1 MLPVIGRGQLLA
13 LKLQLA
19 RRPVRQMGERFAE
32 RLRFLAHPLRAVA
45 LGIKAVEQFGEGGRG
60 ALITVAIVLPDGNAG
75 EILRRAVL

>member
-19 RRPVRQMGERFAE
+19 RRPVRQIGERFAE
-32 RLRFLAHPLRAVA
+32 RLRFLTHPLRAVA
-45 LGIKAVEQFGEGGRG
+45 LGIKAVEQLGEGGRG
-60 ALITVAIVLPDGNAG
+60 ALLTVALVLPDGNAG